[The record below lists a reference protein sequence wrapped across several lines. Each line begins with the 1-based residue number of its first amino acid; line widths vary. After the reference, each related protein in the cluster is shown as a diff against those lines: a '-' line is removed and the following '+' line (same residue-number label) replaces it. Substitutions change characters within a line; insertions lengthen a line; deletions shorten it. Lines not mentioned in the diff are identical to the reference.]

1 MFREFNV
8 KFEDV
13 EIIGGSDNLLEGT
26 EVTKVILRGDSKMSS
41 LDSAL
46 KNCSELDT
54 IDGDLDLNGVNDI
67 DNLLEDTP
75 LVKEISVKNV
85 NVEDMSCD
93 NSFTNINT
101 LNIAGDSKKKAI
113 QNLLGNMDW
122 EFDGVNYTGDMVDV
136 VTDKMEV
143 LTDEECNVEVVDA
156 LEQKVRSLEIKGQTY
171 KNLIDGKEEKEL
183 VDNFITTVVD
193 DNTSFEDTVER
204 DLKIIEIQG
213 NTLQNLI
220 DGEDEV
226 ELIDDFRATVSGDNT
241 SFDETYYTREVKIS
255 EIQGNTLQNLIEG
268 KEEKR
273 LTGEVK
279 ELTINSNDSISTNLE
294 EYEVLEFIGDTW
306 QDTSL
311 VPKEY
316 VHFSNTVLESL
327 SLTEPINFTNGD
339 YIEFSVDLSSYTKTS
354 LMGVF
359 STALDNPDTWSGK
372 SKYHVYFLPS
382 SQELRLQ
389 VVQGGYSTTHSI
401 TYNPSIPLV
410 VRIDSNGITYNG
422 VEPSTFIGTSEYNS
436 TITDYND
443 ASQIMIGREG
453 ASKFDGIY
461 NYIKIVKQEPNLSNI
476 QSVGDLYTDEEGDP
490 ILDEEGNEQYV
501 VKIRVSNSPFGKR
514 GRL

>member
-67 DNLLEDTP
+67 DNLLEGTP
-75 LVKEISVKNV
+75 LVKNISVKNV

-93 NSFTNINT
+93 NSFTNIDT

-220 DGEDEV
+220 DGEEEV
-226 ELIDDFRATVSGDNT
+226 ELIDDFRAAVSDDNT
-241 SFDETYYTREVKIS
+241 SFNETYYTREVKIS
-255 EIQGNTLQNLIEG
+255 EIKGNTLQNLVDGKGKYTLTDTYNEAWTESNNIFENMPSMIEIPEIHG
-268 KEEKR
+268 NTVQGFANCVSYKQIADCVNS
-273 LTGEVK
+273 LF
-279 ELTINSNDSISTNLE
+279 NSN
-294 EYEVLEFIGDTW
+294 
-306 QDTSL
+306 
-311 VPKEY
+311 
-316 VHFSNTVLESL
+316 
-327 SLTEPINFTNGD
+327 
-339 YIEFSVDLSSYTKTS
+339 
-354 LMGVF
+354 
-359 STALDNPDTWSGK
+359 LD
-372 SKYHVYFLPS
+372 FCC
-382 SQELRLQ
+382 
-389 VVQGGYSTTHSI
+389 
-401 TYNPSIPLV
+401 
-410 VRIDSNGITYNG
+410 
-422 VEPSTFIGTSEYNS
+422 
-436 TITDYND
+436 
-443 ASQIMIGREG
+443 
-453 ASKFDGIY
+453 
-461 NYIKIVKQEPNLSNI
+461 
-476 QSVGDLYTDEEGDP
+476 
-490 ILDEEGNEQYV
+490 
-501 VKIRVSNSPFGKR
+501 
-514 GRL
+514 